1 MREIGGKTRWAE
13 KTMSYSDEWTWVWRG
28 GITGLVAIVFW
39 WIKRWVNGIDAWI
52 KAREKAET
60 ENGGLV
66 DREKHFLWCTQR
78 QNGCPVR
85 EHVLQ
90 MTAWRTDLLN
100 RGGVVS
106 LAEHH
111 EICAENTNHVL
122 HRMTEMFEHHRELV
136 KEQLANV
143 GLASEKK
150 ILEAISQLK
159 LEVKHGNGLK

>member
-1 MREIGGKTRWAE
+1 MYEMSGKSRWVE
-13 KTMSYSDEWTWVWRG
+13 KKMAYADEWTWAWRA
-28 GITGLVAIVFW
+28 GITGLVAVVFW
-39 WIKRWVNGIDAWI
+39 WIKGWITGVNTWI
-52 KAREKAET
+52 KAREKTET

-66 DREKHFLWCTQR
+66 DREKHFVWCAER
-78 QNGCPVR
+78 QGACLVR

-90 MTAWRTDLLN
+90 MTTWRTELLHK
-100 RGGVVS
+100 GGVVT

-111 EICAENTNHVL
+111 DMCAKNTEHVL
-122 HRMTEMFEHHRELV
+122 HQMKEMFEHHRDLV

-159 LEVKHGNGLK
+159 MEVKSGNGLK